1 MLIDYTE
8 YLVFLLVSEFVILIK
23 EFIPVITFT
32 DIYDIYMEYINS
44 WYIYSYITRMI
55 IRIVYGNCSIC
66 MY

>member
-32 DIYDIYMEYINS
+32 DIYMEYIVIS
-44 WYIYSYITRMI
+44 QE
-55 IRIVYGNCSIC
+55 
-66 MY
+66 

>member
-32 DIYDIYMEYINS
+32 DIYMEYINS
-44 WYIYSYITRMI
+44 WYIYSYITIKI
-55 IRIVYGNCSIC
+55 IRIAYARC
-66 MY
+66 

>member
-55 IRIVYGNCSIC
+55 IRIVYENCSIC

>member
-23 EFIPVITFT
+23 EFILVITFT

-44 WYIYSYITRMI
+44 
-55 IRIVYGNCSIC
+55 
-66 MY
+66 